1 VVARFASPPWDNSS
15 MDGYAARKA
24 DLSAGAVLRVVESVA
39 AGSFPT
45 RAIASGEATRVMTG
59 APVPDGADSV
69 VRHEDTDNGMDR
81 VVIHNVRD
89 SGRNI
94 RKAGEDFRAG
104 DVLIEPGEQ
113 LTIAHLGLLAS
124 AGAATVEVHRR
135 PRVAIVSSGDELV
148 SLENFNAGLYGE
160 KIVSAN
166 SVSLA
171 AAISLAGGEPYDLGI
186 AADDPASMREKLRGA
201 MDSDLIV
208 TSAGIS
214 VGDHDHV
221 REAFESLGGKM
232 EFWKIRMRPGAPV
245 AFGSLNGV
253 PWIGLSGNPVSAIV
267 TFELFV
273 RPAIRRLCGAR
284 DLFRATIPVRTAE
297 PLTLAASL
305 MHFLRV
311 VIITTDDGIP
321 EARLAGSQSSAV
333 LTALARANALL
344 ILPGDRLEIPA
355 GETFRALPLGDAFR
369 TSEELRLT

>member
-1 VVARFASPPWDNSS
+1 
-15 MDGYAARKA
+15 MDGYAARST
-24 DLSAGAVLRVVESVA
+24 DLSTGAVLRVVESVA
-39 AGSFPT
+39 AGSFPS
-45 RAIASGEATRVMTG
+45 RAISPGEATRVMTG

-104 DVLIEPGEQ
+104 DVLVEPGEQ
-113 LTIAHLGLLAS
+113 LTVAHLGLLAS
-124 AGAATVEVHRR
+124 AGAASVEVHRR

-148 SLENFNAGLYGE
+148 RLEDFNADLYGE

-171 AAISLAGGEPYDLGI
+171 AAVSLAGGEPCDLGI
-186 AADDPASMREKLRGA
+186 AADDPGSMREKLRGA

-221 REAFESLGGKM
+221 REAFESLGGRM

-297 PLTLAASL
+297 PITLAASL

-311 VIITTDDGIP
+311 VITPTDDGIP

-355 GETFRALPLGDAFR
+355 GDTFRALPLGDAFR
-369 TSEELRLT
+369 ASGELRLT

>member
-1 VVARFASPPWDNSS
+1 
-15 MDGYAARKA
+15 MDGYAARSA
-24 DLSAGAVLRVVESVA
+24 DLSSGVVLRVVESVA

-45 RAIASGEATRVMTG
+45 RAIGPGEATRVMTG
-59 APVPDGADSV
+59 APVPEGADSV
-69 VRHEDTDNGMDR
+69 VRHEDTDNGRDR
-81 VVIHNVRD
+81 VTIQNVRD

-94 RKAGEDFRAG
+94 RRAGEDFRAG
-104 DVLIEPGEQ
+104 DVLIERGEQ
-113 LTIAHLGLLAS
+113 IGIPHLGVLAS
-124 AGAATVEVHRR
+124 AGAATVDVHRR

-148 SLENFNAGLYGE
+148 SLEDFNADLYAE

-166 SVSLA
+166 SVTLA
-171 AAISLAGGEPYDLGI
+171 AAVSLAGGDPHDLGI
-186 AADDPASMREKLRGA
+186 AADDPGSMREKLQAA
-201 MDSDLIV
+201 MSSDLIV

-221 REAFESLGGKM
+221 RDAFKSLGGVLD
-232 EFWKIRMRPGAPV
+232 FWKIRMRPGAPV
-245 AFGSLNGV
+245 AFGNLGGV

-273 RPAIRRLCGAR
+273 RPAIRRMCGAR

-297 PLTLAASL
+297 PLKLAASL

-311 VIITTDDGIP
+311 VITPTDDGIP

-344 ILPGDRLEIPA
+344 ILPGDRLESPA
-355 GETFRALPLGDAFR
+355 GETFRALPLGEAFR
-369 TSEELRLT
+369 MSDELRLT